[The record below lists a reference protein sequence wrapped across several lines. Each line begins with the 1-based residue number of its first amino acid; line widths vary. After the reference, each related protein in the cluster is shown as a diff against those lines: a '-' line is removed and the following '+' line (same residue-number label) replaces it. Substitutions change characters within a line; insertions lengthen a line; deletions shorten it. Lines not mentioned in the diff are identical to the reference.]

1 MDQIPYPVQAV
12 LKHPRRF
19 RGASEHEDQLTV
31 GPILNRHG
39 PNQNFLS
46 RSLQQY
52 SLYSRL
58 IEIPSILLLPNSQQ
72 AYEPTLPYHQ
82 RSTNIQPSPA
92 REAATRNVH
101 QNHQNSEIR
110 RPDGTVRQRSDQGDA
125 EGQSV
130 PTPRDRK
137 TPTRSTSR
145 HPSSINT
152 IKAGHQKCKEEVLE
166 VLKSMF
172 PADGSDS
179 VSLLLCWGKP
189 DRCQIL
195 PTIISNSADDVE
207 KWHKIREAWYE
218 HRGGWR
224 KLIPYFGVQEVSLAE
239 VSAGNCLP
247 GLYRD

>member
-1 MDQIPYPVQAV
+1 MDEIHYPVQAV

-19 RGASEHEDQLTV
+19 RGASEHEDQLTEDA
-31 GPILNRHG
+31 ILNRHD

-52 SLYSRL
+52 SLYSKFIGL
-58 IEIPSILLLPNSQQ
+58 PSILLLPNSQQ

-92 REAATRNVH
+92 REAATETVH
-101 QNHQNSEIR
+101 QTHHNSGTPHPNGTMQQ
-110 RPDGTVRQRSDQGDA
+110 RPDQGHA
-125 EGQSV
+125 EGQSI
-130 PTPRDRK
+130 PTLHDRK
-137 TPTRSTSR
+137 TPAQSTSELS
-145 HPSSINT
+145 PYEKSIG
-152 IKAGHQKCKEEVLE
+152 IEHQKCKEEIQE

-172 PADGSDS
+172 SDDDSDS
-179 VSLLLCWGKP
+179 VWLLLCWGKP
-189 DRCQIL
+189 DRCRIL
-195 PTIISNSADDVE
+195 PTRISHSVDDVE
-207 KWHKIREAWYE
+207 KWHKIREEWYE

-247 GLYRD
+247 GLYRN